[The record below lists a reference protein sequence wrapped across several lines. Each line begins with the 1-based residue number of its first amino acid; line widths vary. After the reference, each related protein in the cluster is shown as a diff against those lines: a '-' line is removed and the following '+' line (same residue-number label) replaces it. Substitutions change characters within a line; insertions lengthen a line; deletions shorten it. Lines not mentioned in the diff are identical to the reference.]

1 MCKPH
6 GLYSI
11 DSVRRT
17 EKMASSVGLSFD
29 PIAFFATELAVLN
42 LDVRVAAM
50 QNVVI
55 LARAIGPE
63 DTLKRLLPFLTNI
76 IPETSEEVL
85 VALAK
90 RIAEVVR
97 LSSATQTLDP
107 TAVQLFINCF
117 TELSAFTAPHIHNAL
132 SISIE
137 HFLSYYTGDMAP
149 IITHILST
157 LAISQYSPQREFS
170 VMSIPYLYQY
180 IKKSN
185 MANAGQVLNHV
196 LTIFSDRVQDADSV
210 VRRVGAHSLRKFIEL
225 TIEQK
230 ESDEHIQKLSF
241 LFRCYERLA
250 LDAIDHVRAVNVIN
264 GLLLLKLAVLIKGQ
278 SSTNQSLQKE
288 ARDLKEVLPALIKT
302 VSRATTDRHWLVR
315 KNTAEIMPLFFAQ
328 MHKKLDTSD
337 CAVMYRLL
345 SEDNEPE
352 IRALTL
358 SLAPSV
364 IPYLDASSLQKSMLP
379 ALAQRITDSD
389 TATRCSLAD
398 HCIYP
403 VTKAIQEKGLQ
414 PEELKNLMATIC
426 DMALKLSMDANIDV
440 HSHALVALTDAY
452 LDSTVDY
459 RLQEVAAKIIHNH
472 CKMTN
477 TEIQWRTR
485 LTLIESVERLVQVK
499 HPNIYNHIL
508 TNFPIWLQD
517 TSDLV
522 RDRTATLLSLM
533 FLAYGL
539 NKFTSDILP
548 RFQQYI
554 NSNMASWQDCCLI
567 AKCLVRILGAYIV
580 ESLDSDPST
589 QTIMGYL
596 KNSKMCTAKHT
607 ICKEVFN
614 LTRIL
619 AKANQSFSQRTGEFL
634 SSLLHTLAG
643 DGDTEDSRLAR
654 EVGNTVQNMTL
665 R

>member
-11 DSVRRT
+11 GSVRRT

-225 TIEQK
+225 TIEQ
-230 ESDEHIQKLSF
+230 IG
-241 LFRCYERLA
+241 RA
-250 LDAIDHVRAVNVIN
+250 HV
-264 GLLLLKLAVLIKGQ
+264 
-278 SSTNQSLQKE
+278 
-288 ARDLKEVLPALIKT
+288 
-302 VSRATTDRHWLVR
+302 
-315 KNTAEIMPLFFAQ
+315 
-328 MHKKLDTSD
+328 
-337 CAVMYRLL
+337 
-345 SEDNEPE
+345 
-352 IRALTL
+352 
-358 SLAPSV
+358 
-364 IPYLDASSLQKSMLP
+364 
-379 ALAQRITDSD
+379 
-389 TATRCSLAD
+389 
-398 HCIYP
+398 
-403 VTKAIQEKGLQ
+403 
-414 PEELKNLMATIC
+414 
-426 DMALKLSMDANIDV
+426 
-440 HSHALVALTDAY
+440 
-452 LDSTVDY
+452 
-459 RLQEVAAKIIHNH
+459 
-472 CKMTN
+472 
-477 TEIQWRTR
+477 
-485 LTLIESVERLVQVK
+485 
-499 HPNIYNHIL
+499 
-508 TNFPIWLQD
+508 
-517 TSDLV
+517 
-522 RDRTATLLSLM
+522 
-533 FLAYGL
+533 
-539 NKFTSDILP
+539 
-548 RFQQYI
+548 
-554 NSNMASWQDCCLI
+554 
-567 AKCLVRILGAYIV
+567 
-580 ESLDSDPST
+580 
-589 QTIMGYL
+589 
-596 KNSKMCTAKHT
+596 
-607 ICKEVFN
+607 
-614 LTRIL
+614 
-619 AKANQSFSQRTGEFL
+619 
-634 SSLLHTLAG
+634 
-643 DGDTEDSRLAR
+643 
-654 EVGNTVQNMTL
+654 
-665 R
+665 

>member
-1 MCKPH
+1 
-6 GLYSI
+6 
-11 DSVRRT
+11 
-17 EKMASSVGLSFD
+17 MASSNSLSFD

-180 IKKSN
+180 IKRSN
-185 MANAGQVLNHV
+185 MANANQVLGHV

-230 ESDEHIQKLSF
+230 ESDEYIQKLSF

-278 SSTNQSLQKE
+278 SSTNQSLQRE

-379 ALAQRITDSD
+379 ALAQRIADSD

-414 PEELKNLMATIC
+414 PDELKNLMATIC
-426 DMALKLSMDANIDV
+426 DMALKLSMDASIDV

-452 LDSTVDY
+452 LDPTVDS
-459 RLQEVAAKIIHNH
+459 RLQEVAAKILHNH

-485 LTLIESVERLVQVK
+485 LTLIESVERLVQAK

-533 FLAYGL
+533 VSAYGL
-539 NKFTSDILP
+539 DKFTTDLLP
-548 RFQQYI
+548 RFQQYVS
-554 NSNMASWQDCCLI
+554 SNMASWQDCCLI
-567 AKCLVRILGAYIV
+567 AKCLVRNLGAFV
-580 ESLDSDPST
+580 VDSLDSDPST
-589 QTIMGYL
+589 QIIMSYL
-596 KNSKMCTAKHT
+596 KNSKMCAAKHT
-607 ICKEVFN
+607 ICKEIFN
-614 LTRIL
+614 LTRTL

-634 SSLLHTLAG
+634 STLLYTLAG
-643 DGDTEDSRLAR
+643 DGDAEDSRLAR
-654 EVGNTVQNMTL
+654 EVGDTVQNMTL
-665 R
+665 K